1 MANLSVEVVLDLDMD
16 WVSGLRKSLRLSKAE
31 KRVLRKIFGV

>member
-1 MANLSVEVVLDLDMD
+1 MRDLSDNID
-16 WVSGLRKSLRLSKAE
+16 WVRGLRKSLRLSKAE

>member
-16 WVSGLRKSLRLSKAE
+16 WLRGLRKSLRLSKAE

>member
-16 WVSGLRKSLRLSKAE
+16 WVRGLRKSLRLSKAD

>member
-1 MANLSVEVVLDLDMD
+1 MANLSVEVVLNLDMD
-16 WVSGLRKSLRLSKAE
+16 WVRGLRKSLRLSKAE